1 MLLPRLRIS
10 FPLSRRFFGS
20 NSGPELARTIAEL
33 NQEMASV
40 FGEPPSSLQDDL
52 LCNHSTS
59 QEIQSVSAK
68 ISDNVLGLTHTNI
81 KGQAQMV
88 DVSPKRTTNRAAI
101 ASCKVLL
108 GKEVFDLVSANQMAK
123 GDVLSI
129 AKIAGITGAKQT
141 STLIPLCHNISL
153 THVRVDL
160 TLNAEDYS
168 VEVEGEANATGKTGV
183 EMEAMMAVTV
193 AGLTVYDMCKA
204 ASKEIEITNIRLKSK
219 FGGKSGH
226 WAREN

>member
-1 MLLPRLRIS
+1 MLLYCTSIS
-10 FPLSRRFFGS
+10 L
-20 NSGPELARTIAEL
+20 NSSSICSFWL
-33 NQEMASV
+33 QEMSSI

-52 LCNHSTS
+52 LLNHSTS
-59 QEIQSVSAK
+59 QETQSVSAK
-68 ISDNVLGLTHTNI
+68 ISDNELGLTHTNI
-81 KGQAQMV
+81 KGQAEMV
-88 DVSPKRTTNRAAI
+88 DVCPKRTTNRAAI

-123 GDVLSI
+123 GDVLSV

-160 TLNAEDYS
+160 TLNPEDYS
-168 VEVEGEANATGKTGV
+168 VEIEGEANATGKTGV

-219 FGGKSGH
+219 VGGKSRD